1 VFREDAGPTAPLPTE
16 GTVEALETAVL
27 ARLVV
32 SDAELAELGKAR
44 AAAVQD
50 ALFSQ
55 GGLDPARVF
64 VTNGAPAS
72 ADAQQLRIDLT
83 LK

>member
-1 VFREDAGPTAPLPTE
+1 MAGDQSAA
-16 GTVEALETAVL
+16 EALPEP
-27 ARLVV
+27 VV

-55 GGLDPARVF
+55 GGIDPARVF

-72 ADAQQLRIDLT
+72 ADAQQLRVDLT
-83 LK
+83 LR